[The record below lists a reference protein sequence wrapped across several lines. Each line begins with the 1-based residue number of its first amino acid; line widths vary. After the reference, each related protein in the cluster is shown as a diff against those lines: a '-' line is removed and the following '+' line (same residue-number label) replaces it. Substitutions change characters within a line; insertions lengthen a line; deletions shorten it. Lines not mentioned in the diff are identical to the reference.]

1 MNGCCSWS
9 VQLRCGGG
17 VGGKRKLLEKYGGD
31 GGSIGVIEG
40 GRNSRNMAIKK
51 RQWRYLCWQ
60 WRVTKKVQ
68 VHVCGVGG
76 HVVDECK
83 RNVTMTC
90 SVP

>member
-1 MNGCCSWS
+1 M
-9 VQLRCGGG
+9 QLRCGGS
-17 VGGKRKLLEKYGGD
+17 VGGKGKLWKIMAVTVVVLVLLREERK
-31 GGSIGVIEG
+31 
-40 GRNSRNMAIKK
+40 SRNMAIKK
-51 RQWRYLCWQ
+51 RRWRYLRWQ

>member
-1 MNGCCSWS
+1 M
-9 VQLRCGGG
+9 VVLVLLR
-17 VGGKRKLLEKYGGD
+17 V
-31 GGSIGVIEG
+31 EG
-40 GRNSRNMAIKK
+40 NSRNMAITK
-51 RQWRYLCWQ
+51 RRWRYLGWQ

-68 VHVCGVGG
+68 VRVRGVGG

>member
-1 MNGCCSWS
+1 MNGCCSWL
-9 VQLRCGGG
+9 VQLRRGGG
-17 VGGKRKLLEKYGGD
+17 VGGKGKLLEKCGGD
-31 GGSIGVIEG
+31 GGCIGIIEG

-51 RQWRYLCWQ
+51 RRWRYLRWQ

-68 VHVCGVGG
+68 VHVRGVGG